1 MGLLFRHHWGWKK
14 IETCIW
20 LFSII
25 PSTQRNERVKP
36 LATFHGFETKTFL
49 SDHFHVYS
57 ALTWRNAKKIDTLV
71 VFIIAQN
78 GTVNYFSCT
87 DKFFFVASLST
98 TNADDNDNTRYK
110 RWRKAAQNGLKK
122 SDDDDEMNFAIKQI
136 WSCHRL
142 LRTIGIAKN
151 NNFIQVKTAHL
162 LF

>member
-14 IETCIW
+14 K
-20 LFSII
+20 LRRVSGFS
-25 PSTQRNERVKP
+25 PCPQRNERVKP

-71 VFIIAQN
+71 FIIA
-78 GTVNYFSCT
+78 VNYFSCT
-87 DKFFFVASLST
+87 DNFFFHRSLST
-98 TNADDNDNTRYK
+98 TNADDNDNTRHE

-122 SDDDDEMNFAIKQI
+122 SDEMNFAIKQI

-142 LRTIGIAKN
+142 LRMIGILQKKN
-151 NNFIQVKTAHL
+151 KPLIQEKTEHL
-162 LF
+162 